1 MKHKTL
7 AIILIVLLG
16 GMAMYYNKSAAENA
30 TANTNAN
37 GGNTPKIEKNN
48 Q

>member
-16 GMAMYYNKSAAENA
+16 GMAMYYNKSASENV
-30 TANTNAN
+30 NADR
-37 GGNTPKIEKNN
+37 GNAPKIEKK

>member
-16 GMAMYYNKSAAENA
+16 GMAMYYNKSASENVNPNA
-30 TANTNAN
+30 NAN
-37 GGNTPKIEKNN
+37 GGNTPEVEKSN
-48 Q
+48 